1 MPGTSVTP
9 PRRRGRCA
17 GGGLD
22 SAAIDVCRDEGRC
35 AQPAAADDEQR
46 AGPGRRCPA
55 LLLVP
60 VAAPPPP
67 GSGLAGSGLA
77 RVARQRHPKH
87 RAARRRDGRRRLG
100 GPEDP
105 RRDRRAVA
113 ARDDG
118 QADVRTNASSL
129 R

>member
-22 SAAIDVCRDEGRC
+22 STGIDVCRDEGRC

-60 VAAPPPP
+60 VAAPPSP
-67 GSGLAGSGLA
+67 GSGLAGAGLA
-77 RVARQRHPKH
+77 RVAPAPSSASRCPPPG
-87 RAARRRDGRRRLG
+87 RARRLG
-100 GPEDP
+100 RPEDP